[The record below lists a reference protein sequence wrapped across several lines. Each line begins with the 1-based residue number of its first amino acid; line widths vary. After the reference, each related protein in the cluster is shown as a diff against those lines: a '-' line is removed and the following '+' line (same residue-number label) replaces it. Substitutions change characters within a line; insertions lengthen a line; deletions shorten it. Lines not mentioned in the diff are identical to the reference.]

1 VSAASTAQSLSATQG
16 PGSTAPAEPR
26 GGASTAPALRIESGN
41 PTAEELAAIV
51 VLLSALGG
59 GEHAPAGRWRSAWA
73 DPAWHLVG
81 PTSHVGGWRASALPR

>member
-1 VSAASTAQSLSATQG
+1 MTGDSATQR
-16 PGSTAPAEPR
+16 PASADPAEPT
-26 GGASTAPALRIESGN
+26 GGANTVPALRIESGD
-41 PTAEELAAIV
+41 PTAEELAALV

-59 GEHAPAGRWRSAWA
+59 GEHAPAGRGRSAWA